1 MLLTPRFSFFGKNPR
16 WLILEGLPGS
26 LSYVFRMCGSLT
38 ETVKQ
43 RRLGIKM
50 KAQDSLCNSLFR
62 GIGTESFVNK
72 CV

>member
-38 ETVKQ
+38 E
-43 RRLGIKM
+43 
-50 KAQDSLCNSLFR
+50 A
-62 GIGTESFVNK
+62 VNK
-72 CV
+72 EGLELK